1 MMNRLLMF
9 LFALLAMGCGTSCAG
24 DEPRKEVEAGN
35 AGYFGGKK
43 VLIAYFSWG
52 GTTQRMAAQI
62 QEITGADIFRIE
74 PVVPYPTEYTP
85 CTEVAR
91 EEKDNNARPAIK
103 DKVQN
108 WEDYDIIFIGC
119 PVWWW
124 TTPMIIHTFC
134 ESYDFAGKT
143 VVPFCTYAATY
154 RDETLAEIVDI
165 TPAAVHLTGEGLT
178 SGSINAQ
185 RIQTWIDLINEEWN
199 NNNPSRTDDAVMA
212 GKVNLWEKGNIP
224 TVTHNVNNSD
234 GPDFIPN
241 LEVFTV
247 SDDVQPK
254 GAVMICPGGAFVFRS
269 LRNEGYDI
277 ADMLTSMGY
286 QCFVVNYR
294 INPHTMQE
302 SATDLQRGIRYVKA
316 HAAEYRIKPE
326 NVALV
331 GFSAGGILNGEVLLN
346 WRDLKNGSALDNT
359 YIPDELDKVP
369 VDACAV
375 GMIYAFYGRLSVSMN
390 NVETLR
396 AANLPPAFYCWGT
409 RDGFTGQFT
418 QNANAVEQAGCC
430 VERKILQNYPHGY
443 GTGGSPEVWGRDFD
457 TFLSGVMSGNSA
469 INNIKADTAELTGK
483 EVMYDLYGRQVAP
496 DTAKNGIYIVK
507 RGQRATKTLK

>member
-1 MMNRLLMF
+1 MMNRLSVL
-9 LFALLAMGCGTSCAG
+9 LFTLLVMGCGTSSAN
-24 DEPRKEVEAGN
+24 EEALN
-35 AGYFGGKK
+35 DNSSYFGGKK

-52 GTTQRMAAQI
+52 GTTQRMAWVIEA
-62 QEITGADIFRIE
+62 ITGGDTFRIE
-74 PVVPYPTEYTP
+74 PVTPYPTEYTP
-85 CTEVAR
+85 CTEVAH
-91 EEKDNNARPAIK
+91 EEKENNARPEIK

-143 VVPFCTYAATY
+143 VIPFCTYAATY
-154 RDETLAEIVDI
+154 RDETLAEIVNS
-165 TPAAVHLTGEGLT
+165 TPEATAHLTGEGLT
-178 SGSINAQ
+178 SGSITSQ
-185 RIQTWIDLINEEWN
+185 RIQSWIDLIDEEWN
-199 NNNPSRTDDAVMA
+199 DNNASGSGDAVMT
-212 GKVNLWEKGNIP
+212 GQVNLWEKGNIP

-247 SDDVQPK
+247 SEEVQPK
-254 GAVMICPGGAFVFRS
+254 GAVMICPGGAFMFRS
-269 LRNEGYDI
+269 MQNEGYDI

-294 INPHTMQE
+294 INPYTMQE

-326 NVALV
+326 NIALV

-346 WRDLKNGSALDNT
+346 WRDLKNGTALDET

-390 NVETLR
+390 DVETLR
-396 AANLPPAFYCWGT
+396 DANLPPAFYCWGT
-409 RDGFTGQFT
+409 RDGFAGQFT
-418 QNANAVEQAGCC
+418 QNTNAVEQAGCR

-443 GTGGSPEVWGRDFD
+443 GTGGNHDVWGRDFD
-457 TFLSGVMSGNSA
+457 TFLSGIMSGSTA
-469 INNIKADTAELTGK
+469 INAVAADMAGTSGE
-483 EVMYDLYGRQVAP
+483 EEMYDLYGRQVAA
-496 DTAKNGIYIVK
+496 DTVKNGVYIIK
-507 RGQRATKTLK
+507 KGQKVSKTIK

>member
-1 MMNRLLMF
+1 MNRLLMF
-9 LFALLAMGCGTSCAG
+9 LLTLLVIGCGTSCAS
-24 DEPRKEVEAGN
+24 DEPMKAEDSGN

-43 VLIAYFSWG
+43 VLVAYFSWG
-52 GTTQRMAAQI
+52 GTTQRMAQQI
-62 QEITGADIFRIE
+62 QSITGADMFRIE
-74 PVVPYPTEYTP
+74 PLVPYPTEYTP

-108 WEDYDIIFIGC
+108 WDDYDIVFIGC

-134 ESYDFAGKT
+134 ESYDFKGKT

-154 RDETLAEIVDI
+154 RDETLAEIVNS
-165 TPAAVHLTGEGLT
+165 TPDAEHLTGEGLT

-199 NNNPSRTDDAVMA
+199 NSNPSGSGDAVMT

-241 LEVFTV
+241 MEVFTV
-247 SDDVQPK
+247 NESVTPK
-254 GAVMICPGGAFVFRS
+254 GAIIICPGGAFAFRS
-269 LRNEGYDI
+269 MQNEGYDI
-277 ADMLTSMGY
+277 ADMFVPIGY
-286 QCFVVNYR
+286 QCFIVNYR
-294 INPHTMQE
+294 IQPYTMRE
-302 SATDLQRGIRYVKA
+302 SATDLQRAIRYVKA
-316 HAAEYRIKPE
+316 HADEYRINPD
-326 NVALV
+326 NIALV

-346 WRDLKNGSALDNT
+346 WRDLTNGTALDSS
-359 YIPDELDKVP
+359 YRPDNLDNVP
-369 VDACAV
+369 VDACAI
-375 GMIYAFYGRLSVSMN
+375 GMIYSFYGRLSVSMN

-396 AANLPPAFYCWGT
+396 NANLPPAFYCWGT
-409 RDGFTGQFT
+409 RDGFAGQFT
-418 QNANAVEQAGCC
+418 QNANAVEQAGCR

-443 GTGGSPEVWGRDFD
+443 GSGGNADVWGNDFD
-457 TFLSGVMSGNSA
+457 EFLTSIMSQNSA
-469 INNIKADTAELTGK
+469 VK
-483 EVMYDLYGRQVAP
+483 EVNTDIADISDSEIWYDINGRQI
-496 DTAKNGIYIVK
+496 AKTSADSGIYIVK
-507 RGQRATKTLK
+507 NSNSVKKILKR